1 MSFEHVNPHSIEQL
15 LTVGRPS
22 FGLDHQQ
29 VLRNVFVF
37 FLTLKNYFFFYIII
51 PSRTE
56 REINEELNSTSV
68 DEQENGEIDSDK
80 PIITKSGKVVILL
93 LKGNS
98 FKEMELHFK
107 ILLSNYNARNRCL
120 SVSGKR

>member
-15 LTVGRPS
+15 LNVGRPS
-22 FGLDHQQ
+22 FGLDRQQ

-51 PSRTE
+51 PLRTE

-93 LKGNS
+93 LKEQ
-98 FKEMELHFK
+98 FL
-107 ILLSNYNARNRCL
+107 
-120 SVSGKR
+120 